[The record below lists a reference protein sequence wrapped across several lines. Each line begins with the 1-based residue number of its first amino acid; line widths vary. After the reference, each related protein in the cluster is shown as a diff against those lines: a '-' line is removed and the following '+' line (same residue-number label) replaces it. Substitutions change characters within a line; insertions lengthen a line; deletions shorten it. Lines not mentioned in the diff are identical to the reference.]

1 MGAGEQAELR
11 ARVAE
16 YLRAHHTMTVA
27 TVSPADNAPH
37 AAHVFY
43 AVDEHLRLVFL
54 SKKTSLHGQHIGK
67 QAAVAVTVSEDYE
80 EWRLIQ
86 GVQLW
91 GTARLLSKI
100 AEVAALT
107 HYFRRFPF
115 VREILSDPASAARM
129 RDMGVY
135 RVEPDRAA
143 FTDNTCGVFGRETLE
158 LVSE

>member
-1 MGAGEQAELR
+1 MVAGEQAELR

-16 YLRAHHTMTVA
+16 YLRAHHAMTVA

-43 AVDEHLRLVFL
+43 AVDDDLRLVFL
-54 SKKTSLHGQHIGK
+54 SKKTSLHGQHIGE
-67 QAAVAVTVSEDYE
+67 QAPVAVTVSEDYD

-91 GTARLLSKI
+91 GTARLLSKT
-100 AEVAALT
+100 ADVAALA

-115 VREILSDPASAARM
+115 AREILSDPSSAARL

-135 RVEPDRAA
+135 RVESHRAA

-158 LVSE
+158 LASE